1 MASQILLL
9 SIPSLFFSLLA
20 YASFFTSF
28 AYSAAGAEIANGR
41 KEAEALLKWKVSL
54 DNRSQSLLSSWAG
67 DSPCNWVGISC
78 DKSGSVT
85 NISLPNSSLRGRLNT
100 LRFSSFPNLI
110 VLILRNNS
118 LYGSVPS
125 HIGNLSNLSILD
137 LSFNS
142 ISGNIP
148 SEISTMKSIR
158 VFTLSENHIG
168 GSIPNEIGMLSSLSQ
183 IIWHENDL
191 GGLVPASISNLS
203 HLTDLYLNGNQLS
216 GGIPQEVGK
225 LRSLDLLDLSNNN
238 LSGVLPTSIG
248 NLSNLSFLYLYENKL
263 SGFLPREVGMLEDL
277 LTLQLSD
284 NNFEGPIPTSIGNMK
299 SLNFLQLKQNF
310 LTGKIPASFGNLTG
324 SLTSLDLS
332 YNNLN
337 GTIPASLGNLI
348 ILSQLLLANNSLFG
362 PIPPEMN
369 NLTHLYSLQIYSN
382 RLSGNLPRDVCLG
395 GLLSYFSALDN
406 YFTGPIPK
414 SLRNCSSL
422 LRLRLERNQLSGNIS
437 EAFGTHPYLYYMG
450 LSDNLLHG
458 ELSWKWDQFNNLTVF
473 KISGNK
479 ISGIIPAALGKA
491 THLQVLDLSSN
502 QLVGRIPKELGNLKL
517 IELALNDN
525 KLSGDIPFDVAS
537 LSDLERLGLAA
548 NNFSATILKQLGN
561 CSKLIFLNMSK
572 NRFTGNIPAEMGS
585 LQSLQSL
592 DLSWNSLV
600 GGIAP
605 ELGQLQRLEFLN
617 LSHNMLSG
625 LIPTSFSRLQSL
637 TKVDV
642 SYNKLEGPIPDIK
655 AFREAPFE
663 AISNNTNLCGNA
675 TGLEACSVLMKN
687 KTVHKKG
694 PKVVFLTIFSLLGS
708 LLGLIVGF
716 LIFSQSRRKK
726 RLMETPQRDV
736 AARWCPDGELLYED
750 IIEATEEFNSKY
762 CIGTGGYGAVYK
774 AVLPSEQVLA
784 VKKFHQT
791 PEVEMTI
798 LKAFRSEIDVLM
810 GIRHRNIVN
819 LYGFCS
825 HAKHSFLVYEFVER
839 GSLRKVLNDEEQA
852 ANMDWDKRMNL
863 IEGVANALSYM
874 HHDCSPPIIHR
885 DISSNNVLLD
895 SEYEAHVS
903 DFGTARLLMPD
914 SSNWTSFAG
923 TFGYTAPE
931 LAYTMKVH
939 EKCDVFSFGV
949 LTLEVMMGKH
959 PGDFISSL
967 MFSASTSSSSPTGCN
982 TLLNDVLDQRLP
994 PPENELA
1001 DGVALVAKL
1010 AFACLQTDPH
1020 HRPTMRQVST
1030 ELTTRWPPLPKL
1042 FSTIELEDELV
1053 HRNVNG

>member
-1 MASQILLL
+1 
-9 SIPSLFFSLLA
+9 
-20 YASFFTSF
+20 
-28 AYSAAGAEIANGR
+28 
-41 KEAEALLKWKVSL
+41 
-54 DNRSQSLLSSWAG
+54 
-67 DSPCNWVGISC
+67 
-78 DKSGSVT
+78 
-85 NISLPNSSLRGRLNT
+85 
-100 LRFSSFPNLI
+100 
-110 VLILRNNS
+110 
-118 LYGSVPS
+118 
-125 HIGNLSNLSILD
+125 
-137 LSFNS
+137 
-142 ISGNIP
+142 
-148 SEISTMKSIR
+148 
-158 VFTLSENHIG
+158 
-168 GSIPNEIGMLSSLSQ
+168 
-183 IIWHENDL
+183 
-191 GGLVPASISNLS
+191 
-203 HLTDLYLNGNQLS
+203 
-216 GGIPQEVGK
+216 
-225 LRSLDLLDLSNNN
+225 
-238 LSGVLPTSIG
+238 
-248 NLSNLSFLYLYENKL
+248 
-263 SGFLPREVGMLEDL
+263 
-277 LTLQLSD
+277 
-284 NNFEGPIPTSIGNMK
+284 
-299 SLNFLQLKQNF
+299 
-310 LTGKIPASFGNLTG
+310 
-324 SLTSLDLS
+324 
-332 YNNLN
+332 
-337 GTIPASLGNLI
+337 
-348 ILSQLLLANNSLFG
+348 
-362 PIPPEMN
+362 MN
-369 NLTHLYSLQIYSN
+369 NLTHLFALQIFSN

-395 GLLSYFSALDN
+395 GSLLYFSASEN

-437 EAFGTHPYLYYMG
+437 EAFGTHPHLNYMD
-450 LSDNLLHG
+450 LSDNELHG
-458 ELSWKWDQFNNLTVF
+458 ELSLNWEQFNNLTAF
-473 KISGNK
+473 RISGNK
-479 ISGIIPAALGKA
+479 ISGEIPAALGKA
-491 THLQVLDLSSN
+491 AHLQALDLSSN

-525 KLSGDIPFDVAS
+525 RLSGDIPFDVAS
-537 LSDLERLGLAA
+537 LSDLQRLGLAA
-548 NNFSATILKQLGN
+548 NNFSATILKQLGK
-561 CSKLIFLNMSK
+561 CSKLILLNMSK
-572 NRFTGNIPAEMGS
+572 NRFAGSIPAEMGY

-592 DLSWNSLV
+592 DLSWNSLM

-605 ELGQLQRLEFLN
+605 ELGQMQQLEVLN

-625 LIPTSFSRLQSL
+625 LIPTSFSRLQGL

-663 AISNNTNLCGNA
+663 AICNNTNLCGNA
-675 TGLEACSVLMKN
+675 TGLEACSDLVKN

-694 PKVVFLTIFSLLGS
+694 PKVVFLTVFSLLGS

-716 LIFSQSRRKK
+716 LIFFQSRRKK
-726 RLMETPQRDV
+726 RLVETPQRDV
-736 AARWCPDGELLYED
+736 TARWCPGGDLRYED
-750 IIEATEEFNSKY
+750 IIEATEEFESKY
-762 CIGTGGYGAVYK
+762 CIGTGGYGVVYK

-791 PEVEMTI
+791 PEVEMSS

-810 GIRHRNIVN
+810 GIRHRNIVK

-852 ANMDWDKRMNL
+852 GKMDWDKRMNL
-863 IEGVANALSYM
+863 IKGVANALSYM

-931 LAYTMKVH
+931 LAYTMKVD
-939 EKCDVFSFGV
+939 EKCDVYSFGV

-967 MFSASTSSSSPTGCN
+967 MVSASTSSSSPIGHN
-982 TLLNDVLDQRLP
+982 TVLKDVLDQRLP

-1001 DGVALVAKL
+1001 DGVAHVAKL

-1020 HRPTMRQVST
+1020 YQPTMRQVST

-1042 FSTIELEDELV
+1042 FSTMELEDIMV
-1053 HRNVNG
+1053 HRNVIG

>member
-1 MASQILLL
+1 MASHILLI
-9 SIPSLFFSLLA
+9 SIPSLFCSFLA
-20 YASFFTSF
+20 YASFTSF
-28 AYSAAGAEIANGR
+28 AYSATGAEVANGR

-85 NISLPNSSLRGRLNT
+85 NISLPNSSLRGTLNSLRLP
-100 LRFSSFPNLI
+100 SFPNLTVI
-110 VLILRNNS
+110 ILRNNS
-118 LYGSVPS
+118 LYGSIPS
-125 HIGNLSNLSILD
+125 RIGNLIKLD
-137 LSFNS
+137 LSSNS

-148 SEISTMKSIR
+148 
-158 VFTLSENHIG
+158 
-168 GSIPNEIGMLSSLSQ
+168 P
-183 IIWHENDL
+183 
-191 GGLVPASISNLS
+191 
-203 HLTDLYLNGNQLS
+203 
-216 GGIPQEVGK
+216 EVGK
-225 LRSLDLLDLSNNN
+225 LVSLYLLDFSKNN

-263 SGFLPREVGMLEDL
+263 SGFIPREVGMLEHL
-277 LTLQLSD
+277 STLHLSR
-284 NNFEGPIPTSIGNMK
+284 NNFEGPIPTSIGNMR
-299 SLNFLQLKQNF
+299 SLTSLFLSSNN
-310 LTGKIPASFGNLTG
+310 LTGAIPASLGNLG
-324 SLTSLDLS
+324 NLTSLDLS
-332 YNNLN
+332 SNNLT
-337 GTIPASLGNLI
+337 GTIPASLGNLRS
-348 ILSQLLLANNSLFG
+348 LSELHLAKNSLFG

-369 NLTHLYSLQIYSN
+369 NLTHLYWLHIYSN

-395 GLLSYFSALDN
+395 GLLSHFAALDN

-437 EAFGTHPYLYYMG
+437 EAFGTHPHVYYMD
-450 LSDNLLHG
+450 LSDNELHG
-458 ELSWKWDQFNNLTVF
+458 ELSLKWEQFNNLTTF

-479 ISGIIPAALGKA
+479 ISGEIPAALGKA
-491 THLQVLDLSSN
+491 THLQALDLSSN
-502 QLVGRIPKELGNLKL
+502 QLVGRIPKELGSLKF
-517 IELALNDN
+517 IELELNDN

-548 NNFSATILKQLGN
+548 NNFSATILKQLGK
-561 CSKLIFLNMSK
+561 CSKLIFFNMSK
-572 NRFTGNIPAEMGS
+572 NSFAGIIPAEMGS

-592 DLSWNSLV
+592 DLSWNSLM

-605 ELGQLQRLEFLN
+605 ELGQLQRLEVLN

-625 LIPTSFSRLQSL
+625 LIPAGFSRLQGL

-642 SYNKLEGPIPDIK
+642 SFNKLEGPIPDIK
-655 AFREAPFE
+655 AFRDAPFE
-663 AISNNTNLCGNA
+663 AIRNNTNLCGNA

-694 PKVVFLTIFSLLGS
+694 PKVIILTVFSLLGS

-716 LIFSQSRRKK
+716 LIFFQSRRKK
-726 RLMETPQRDV
+726 RLVETPRRDV
-736 AARWCPDGELLYED
+736 LVGWCTRGDLRSED
-750 IIEATEEFNSKY
+750 IIEATEEFDSKY
-762 CIGTGGYGAVYK
+762 CIGTGGYGVVYK

-791 PEVEMTI
+791 PEVEMSS

-810 GIRHRNIVN
+810 GIRHRNIVK

-852 ANMDWDKRMNL
+852 GKMDWDKRMNL
-863 IEGVANALSYM
+863 IKGVANALSYM

-895 SEYEAHVS
+895 SEYEARVS

-931 LAYTMKVH
+931 LAYTMKVD
-939 EKCDVFSFGV
+939 EKCDVYSFGV

-967 MFSASTSSSSPTGCN
+967 MCSASTSSSSSPSGHN
-982 TLLNDVLDQRLP
+982 TLLKDVLDQRLP

-1001 DGVALVAKL
+1001 DGVAHVAKL

-1020 HRPTMRQVST
+1020 YRPTMRQVST

-1053 HRNVNG
+1053 HRNVKG

>member
-9 SIPSLFFSLLA
+9 SIPLLFISLLA

-28 AYSAAGAEIANGR
+28 AYSATGTEAENGR
-41 KEAEALLKWKVSL
+41 KQAEALQKWKGSL
-54 DNRSQSLLSSWAG
+54 ANQSQSLLSSWDG
-67 DSPCNWVGISC
+67 DRPCNWVGIRC
-78 DKSGSVT
+78 DTSGIVT
-85 NISLPNSSLRGRLNT
+85 NISLSHYRLRGTLNS

-110 VLILRNNS
+110 KLILRNNS

-125 HIGNLSNLSILD
+125 HIGNLSSLIILD
-137 LSFNS
+137 LSLNS

-148 SEISTMKSIR
+148 
-158 VFTLSENHIG
+158 
-168 GSIPNEIGMLSSLSQ
+168 P
-183 IIWHENDL
+183 
-191 GGLVPASISNLS
+191 
-203 HLTDLYLNGNQLS
+203 
-216 GGIPQEVGK
+216 EVGK
-225 LRSLDLLDLSNNN
+225 LVSLYLLDFSKNN

-263 SGFLPREVGMLEDL
+263 SGFIPREVGMLEHL
-277 LTLQLSD
+277 STLHLSD
-284 NNFEGPIPTSIGNMK
+284 NNFEGPIPASIGNMK
-299 SLNFLQLKQNF
+299 SL
-310 LTGKIPASFGNLTG
+310 
-324 SLTSLDLS
+324 TSLDLTS
-332 YNNLN
+332 NYLT
-337 GTIPASLGNLI
+337 GAIPASLGNLRS
-348 ILSQLLLANNSLFG
+348 LSALSLRKNNLSG

-369 NLTHLYSLQIYSN
+369 NLTHLSFLQICSN
-382 RLSGNLPRDVCLG
+382 RLSGNLPQDVCLG
-395 GLLSYFSALDN
+395 GLLSYFSAMDN

-414 SLRNCSSL
+414 SLKNCSRL
-422 LRLRLERNQLSGNIS
+422 VRLRLERNQLNGNIS
-437 EAFGTHPYLYYMG
+437 EAFGAHPHLYYMD
-450 LSDNLLHG
+450 LSDNELHG
-458 ELSWKWDQFNNLTVF
+458 ELSWKWEQFNNLTTLR
-473 KISGNK
+473 ISRNK
-479 ISGIIPAALGKA
+479 ITGEIPAALGKA
-491 THLQVLDLSSN
+491 TRLQALDLSSN

-517 IELALNDN
+517 IKLELNDN

-537 LSDLERLGLAA
+537 LSDLERLGLAG
-548 NNFSATILKQLGN
+548 NNFSATILKQLGK
-561 CSKLIFLNMSK
+561 CSRLIFLNISK
-572 NRFTGNIPAEMGS
+572 NRFTGIIPAETGS

-592 DLSWNSLV
+592 DLSWNSLM
-600 GGIAP
+600 GDIAP
-605 ELGQLQRLEFLN
+605 ELGQLQRLEVLN

-625 LIPTSFSRLQSL
+625 LIPTSFSKLQSL

-663 AISNNTNLCGNA
+663 AIRNNTNLCGNA
-675 TGLEACSVLMKN
+675 TGLEACAALMKN
-687 KTVHKKG
+687 KTAHKKD
-694 PKVVFLTIFSLLGS
+694 PKVVFLTVFSLLGG
-708 LLGLIVGF
+708 LLGLMVGF
-716 LIFSQSRRKK
+716 LIFFQRRRKK

-736 AARWCPDGELLYED
+736 PARWCPGGELRYED
-750 IIEATEEFNSKY
+750 IIEATEELNSKY
-762 CIGTGGYGAVYK
+762 CIGTGGYGVVYK

-791 PEVEMTI
+791 AEVEMTT

-810 GIRHRNIVN
+810 CIRHRNIVK

-852 ANMDWDKRMNL
+852 AKMDWDKRINL
-863 IEGVANALSYM
+863 IKGVANALSYM

-895 SEYEAHVS
+895 SEYEARVS

-931 LAYTMKVH
+931 LAYTMKVD
-939 EKCDVFSFGV
+939 EKCDVYSFGV
-949 LTLEVMMGKH
+949 VTLEVMMGKH

-967 MFSASTSSSSPTGCN
+967 MLSASTSSPSPIGHN
-982 TLLNDVLDQRLP
+982 TLLKDVLDQRLP
-994 PPENELA
+994 PPEIKPA
-1001 DGVALVAKL
+1001 KGMAHVAKL

-1042 FSTIELEDELV
+1042 FSTMELEDILV
-1053 HRNVNG
+1053 HGNVIG

>member
-1 MASQILLL
+1 MASHIF
-9 SIPSLFFSLLA
+9 LFSTPFLVFSLLA
-20 YASFFTSF
+20 YASFFASF
-28 AYSAAGAEIANGR
+28 AEVANGR
-41 KEAEALLKWKVSL
+41 KEAEALLEWKVTL

-67 DSPCNWVGISC
+67 DSPCNWFGISC
-78 DKSGSVT
+78 DKSGSVS
-85 NISLPNSSLRGRLNT
+85 NISLSNSSLKGTLNS
-100 LRFSSFPNLI
+100 LRFSSFPDLI
-110 VLILRNNS
+110 ELILRNNS
-118 LYGSVPS
+118 LYGSIPS
-125 HIGNLSNLSILD
+125 HIGNLSKLNKLD
-137 LSFNS
+137 LSYNN

-148 SEISTMKSIR
+148 SEISTLKRLR
-158 VFTLSENHIG
+158 VFSLAVNHISG
-168 GSIPNEIGMLSSLSQ
+168 TIPKEIGMLSSLSQ
-183 IIWHENDL
+183 IFWHENDL
-191 GGLVPASISNLS
+191 GGLLPASISNLT
-203 HLTDLYLNGNQLS
+203 HLTDLYLNENELY
-216 GGIPQEVGK
+216 GGIPPEVGT
-225 LRSLDLLDLSNNN
+225 LGSLNLLDLSNNN
-238 LSGVLPTSIG
+238 LSGALPTSIG
-248 NLSNLSFLYLYENKL
+248 NLSNLSYLYLYRNKL
-263 SGFLPREVGMLEDL
+263 S
-277 LTLQLSD
+277 
-284 NNFEGPIPTSIGNMK
+284 GPIPTSIGNLR
-299 SLNFLQLKQNF
+299 SLTSLFLSSNHLTGAIPASLGNLGNLTTLWLSF
-310 LTGKIPASFGNLTG
+310 NNLTGKIPAS
-324 SLTSLDLS
+324 
-332 YNNLN
+332 
-337 GTIPASLGNLI
+337 LGNLKS
-348 ILSQLLLANNSLFG
+348 LSVLGLGNNNLFG
-362 PIPPEMN
+362 MIPPEMN

-395 GLLSYFSALDN
+395 GLLHYFCAMDN

-414 SLRNCSSL
+414 NLRNCSSL
-422 LRLRLERNQLSGNIS
+422 LRLILERNQLSGNIS
-437 EAFGTHPYLYYMG
+437 EAFGTHPHLNYMD
-450 LSDNLLHG
+450 LSDNELHG
-458 ELSWKWDQFNNLTVF
+458 ELSLKWEQFNNLTTF

-479 ISGIIPAALGKA
+479 ISGEIPAALGKA
-491 THLQVLDLSSN
+491 THLQALDLSSN

-517 IELALNDN
+517 IKLELNDN

-548 NNFSATILKQLGN
+548 NNFRATVLKQLGK

-572 NRFTGNIPAEMGS
+572 NRLTGSIPAEMGS

-592 DLSWNSLV
+592 DLSWNSLM

-605 ELGQLQRLEFLN
+605 ELGQMQQLEVLN

-625 LIPTSFSRLQSL
+625 LIPTSFSRLQGL

-663 AISNNTNLCGNA
+663 AIRNNTNLCGNA
-675 TGLEACSVLMKN
+675 TGLEACSALMKN

-694 PKVVFLTIFSLLGS
+694 PKVVFLT
-708 LLGLIVGF
+708 
-716 LIFSQSRRKK
+716 K
-726 RLMETPQRDV
+726 RLVETPRRDV
-736 AARWCPDGELLYED
+736 TARWCPGGDLRYED
-750 IIEATEEFNSKY
+750 IIEATEEFDSKY
-762 CIGTGGYGAVYK
+762 CIGTGGYGVVYK

-791 PEVEMTI
+791 PEVEMSS
-798 LKAFRSEIDVLM
+798 LKSFRSEIDVLM
-810 GIRHRNIVN
+810 GIRHRNIVK

-839 GSLRKVLNDEEQA
+839 GSLRKVLKDEEQA
-852 ANMDWDKRMNL
+852 GKMDWDKRMNL
-863 IEGVANALSYM
+863 IKGVANALSYM

-931 LAYTMKVH
+931 LAYTMKVD
-939 EKCDVFSFGV
+939 EKCDVYSFGV

-967 MFSASTSSSSPTGCN
+967 MLSASTSSSSPIGHN
-982 TLLNDVLDQRLP
+982 TVLKDVLDQRLP
-994 PPENELA
+994 PPENLVSPTNKNELA
-1001 DGVALVAKL
+1001 DGVAHGAKL

-1020 HRPTMRQVST
+1020 YRPTMRQVST

-1042 FSTIELEDELV
+1042 FSTMELEDIMV
-1053 HRNVNG
+1053 HRNVIG

>member
-1 MASQILLL
+1 MASQIVLL

-28 AYSAAGAEIANGR
+28 AYSAAGAEVANGR
-41 KEAEALLKWKVSL
+41 KEAEALLEWKVSL

-85 NISLPNSSLRGRLNT
+85 TISLPHSSLRGTLNS
-100 LRFSSFPNLI
+100 LRFPSFPNLI
-110 VLILRNNS
+110 NLILHNNS
-118 LYGSVPS
+118 LYGSIPS
-125 HIGNLSNLSILD
+125 HIGNLIRLD
-137 LSFNS
+137 LSSNK

-148 SEISTMKSIR
+148 
-158 VFTLSENHIG
+158 
-168 GSIPNEIGMLSSLSQ
+168 P
-183 IIWHENDL
+183 
-191 GGLVPASISNLS
+191 
-203 HLTDLYLNGNQLS
+203 
-216 GGIPQEVGK
+216 EVGK
-225 LRSLDLLDLSNNN
+225 LVSLYLLDLSNNN
-238 LSGVLPTSIG
+238 LSGGLPTSIG
-248 NLSNLSFLYLYENKL
+248 NLSNLSFLYLYGNEL
-263 SGFLPREVGMLEDL
+263 SGFIPREVGMLEHL
-277 LTLQLSD
+277 SALQLLY
-284 NNFEGPIPTSIGNMK
+284 NNFEGPIPASIGNMK
-299 SLNFLQLKQNF
+299 SLTSLLLSFNY
-310 LTGKIPASFGNLTG
+310 LTGA
-324 SLTSLDLS
+324 
-332 YNNLN
+332 
-337 GTIPASLGNLI
+337 IPASLGNLGKLTILDLSSNNLTGI
-348 ILSQLLLANNSLFG
+348 IPASLGNLKSLSTLDLSDNSLFG
-362 PIPPEMN
+362 TFPPEMN
-369 NLTHLYSLQIYSN
+369 NLTHLYLLQIHSN

-395 GLLSYFSALDN
+395 GLLSYFSAFEN

-414 SLRNCSSL
+414 SLKNCSSL
-422 LRLRLERNQLSGNIS
+422 VRLRLERNQLSGNIS
-437 EAFGTHPYLYYMG
+437 EAFGKHPNLYYMD
-450 LSDNLLHG
+450 LSDNVLHG
-458 ELSWKWDQFNNLTVF
+458 ELAWKWDQFNNLTTF

-479 ISGIIPAALGKA
+479 ISGEIPAALGKA
-491 THLQVLDLSSN
+491 SHLQALDLSSN

-517 IELALNDN
+517 IKLELNDN

-548 NNFSATILKQLGN
+548 NNFSATAILKQLDK

-572 NRFTGNIPAEMGS
+572 NRFAGSIPAEIGS
-585 LQSLQSL
+585 LQPLESL
-592 DLSWNSLV
+592 DLSWNSLM

-605 ELGQLQRLEFLN
+605 ELGHLQRLEFLN

-625 LIPTSFSRLQSL
+625 LIPTSFSRLKGL

-642 SYNKLEGPIPDIK
+642 SYNKFEGPIPDIK

-663 AISNNTNLCGNA
+663 AIRNNTNLCGNA
-675 TGLEACSVLMKN
+675 TGLEACSALMKN

-694 PKVVFLTIFSLLGS
+694 PEVVFLTVFSLLGI
-708 LLGLIVGF
+708 LLGLILGF
-716 LIFSQSRRKK
+716 LIFFQSRRKK
-726 RLMETPQRDV
+726 RLVETPQRDV
-736 AARWCPDGELLYED
+736 SVRWCPGGDLRYED
-750 IIEATEEFNSKY
+750 IIEATEEFDSKY
-762 CIGTGGYGAVYK
+762 CIGTGGYGVVYK

-791 PEVEMTI
+791 PEVEMSS

-810 GIRHRNIVN
+810 GIRHRNIVK

-852 ANMDWDKRMNL
+852 VKMDWDKRMNL
-863 IEGVANALSYM
+863 IKGVANALSYM

-931 LAYTMKVH
+931 LAYTMKVD
-939 EKCDVFSFGV
+939 ENCDVFSFGV

-967 MFSASTSSSSPTGCN
+967 MLSASTSSSSPTGHN
-982 TLLNDVLDQRLP
+982 TIMKDVLDQRLP

-1001 DGVALVAKL
+1001 DGVAHVAKL

-1020 HRPTMRQVST
+1020 YRPTMRHVST

-1042 FSTIELEDELV
+1042 FSAMELEDILV
-1053 HRNVNG
+1053 HRNAIG

>member
-1 MASQILLL
+1 MASHIFLF
-9 SIPSLFFSLLA
+9 SIPFLVFSLLA
-20 YASFFTSF
+20 YASFFASF
-28 AYSAAGAEIANGR
+28 AYSATGAAEVANGR
-41 KEAEALLKWKVSL
+41 KEAEALLEWKVSL
-54 DNRSQSLLSSWAG
+54 DNQSQSLLSSWAG
-67 DSPCNWVGISC
+67 DSPCNWFGISC
-78 DKSGSVT
+78 DKSGSVS
-85 NISLPNSSLRGRLNT
+85 NISLPNSSLRGTLNS

-110 VLILRNNS
+110 DLILHNNS
-118 LYGSVPS
+118 LYGSIPS

-137 LSFNS
+137 LSFNNL
-142 ISGNIP
+142 SGDIP
-148 SEISTMKSIR
+148 PEIGNLESLTVLALLFNKLTGTIPTSLENLKS
-158 VFTLSENHIG
+158 LSE
-168 GSIPNEIGMLSSLSQ
+168 
-183 IIWHENDL
+183 
-191 GGLVPASISNLS
+191 
-203 HLTDLYLNGNQLS
+203 LYLW
-216 GGIPQEVGK
+216 K
-225 LRSLDLLDLSNNN
+225 NN
-238 LSGVLPTSIG
+238 LSGPITFIG
-248 NLSNLSFLYLYENKL
+248 NLT
-263 SGFLPREVGMLEDL
+263 R
-277 LTLQLSD
+277 
-284 NNFEGPIPTSIGNMK
+284 
-299 SLNFLQLKQNF
+299 
-310 LTGKIPASFGNLTG
+310 
-324 SLTSLDLS
+324 SLTILDLS
-332 YNNLN
+332 SNKLT
-337 GTIPASLGNLI
+337 GTIPASLGNLKSLSVLGLADNNLSGTI
-348 ILSQLLLANNSLFG
+348 PTFLENFKILSQLNLNNNNFSGPISFIGNLTRSLTTLSLESNQLNVTIPSSLKNLKSLSGLFLGNNNLCG
-362 PIPPEMN
+362 PIPPEIN
-369 NLTHLYSLQIYSN
+369 NLTHLSTLQIYSN

-395 GLLSYFSALDN
+395 GLLSHFAAANN

-414 SLRNCSSL
+414 SLKNCSSL
-422 LRLRLERNQLSGNIS
+422 VRLRLERNQLSGNIS
-437 EAFGTHPYLYYMG
+437 EAFGTHSNLYYMD
-450 LSDNLLHG
+450 LSDNELHG
-458 ELSWKWDQFNNLTVF
+458 ELSWKWEQFNNLTTF

-479 ISGIIPAALGKA
+479 ISGEIPAALGKA
-491 THLQVLDLSSN
+491 THLQALDLSSN
-502 QLVGRIPKELGNLKL
+502 QLVGRIPKELGNLKF

-548 NNFSATILKQLGN
+548 NNFSATILKQLGK
-561 CSKLIFLNMSK
+561 CSKLIFLNISK
-572 NRFTGNIPAEMGS
+572 NRLTGSIPAEMGS

-592 DLSWNSLV
+592 DLSWNSLM
-600 GGIAP
+600 GSIAQ
-605 ELGQLQRLEFLN
+605 ELGQMQQLEVLN

-625 LIPTSFSRLQSL
+625 LIPTSFSRLQGL

-663 AISNNTNLCGNA
+663 AIRNNTDLCGNA
-675 TGLEACSVLMKN
+675 TGLEACSALMKN

-694 PKVVFLTIFSLLGS
+694 PKVVFWTVFSLLGS

-716 LIFSQSRRKK
+716 LILFQSRRKK
-726 RLMETPQRDV
+726 RLVETPQRDV
-736 AARWCPDGELLYED
+736 TARWCPGGDLRYED
-750 IIEATEEFNSKY
+750 IIEATEEFDSKY
-762 CIGTGGYGAVYK
+762 CIGTGGYGVVYK

-791 PEVEMTI
+791 PEVEMSS

-810 GIRHRNIVN
+810 GTRHRNIVK

-852 ANMDWDKRMNL
+852 VKMDWDKRMNL
-863 IEGVANALSYM
+863 IKGVANALSYM

-931 LAYTMKVH
+931 LAYTMKVD
-939 EKCDVFSFGV
+939 EKCDVYSFGV

-967 MFSASTSSSSPTGCN
+967 MLSTSTSSSSPIGYN
-982 TLLNDVLDQRLP
+982 TLLKDVLDQRLP

-1001 DGVALVAKL
+1001 DGVAHVAKL

-1020 HRPTMRQVST
+1020 YRPTMRQVST
-1030 ELTTRWPPLPKL
+1030 ELTARWPPLPKL
-1042 FSTIELEDELV
+1042 FSTMELEDIMV
-1053 HRNVNG
+1053 HRNVIG

>member
-1 MASQILLL
+1 MASHIF
-9 SIPSLFFSLLA
+9 LFSTPFLVFSLLA
-20 YASFFTSF
+20 YASFFASF
-28 AYSAAGAEIANGR
+28 AYSASTGAAEVANGR
-41 KEAEALLKWKVSL
+41 KEAEALLEWKVTL
-54 DNRSQSLLSSWAG
+54 DNPSQSLLSSWAG
-67 DSPCNWVGISC
+67 DSPCNWFGISC
-78 DKSGSVT
+78 DQSGSVI
-85 NISLPNSSLRGRLNT
+85 NISLPDSSLRGTLNS
-100 LRFSSFPNLI
+100 LRFSSFPNLT
-110 VLILRNNS
+110 VLNLPNNS
-118 LYGSVPS
+118 LYGYVPS
-125 HIGNLSNLSILD
+125 HIGNLSNLSFLN
-137 LSFNS
+137 LAFNS

-148 SEISTMKSIR
+148 
-158 VFTLSENHIG
+158 
-168 GSIPNEIGMLSSLSQ
+168 PEIGNLVSLTILALSSNKLTGT
-183 IIWHENDL
+183 I
-191 GGLVPASISNLS
+191 PASLENLKNLS
-203 HLTDLYLNGNQLS
+203 KLYLW
-216 GGIPQEVGK
+216 
-225 LRSLDLLDLSNNN
+225 NNN
-238 LSGVLPTSIG
+238 LFGSITFIG
-248 NLSNLSFLYLYENKL
+248 NLTRSLTKLVLSSNKL
-263 SGFLPREVGMLEDL
+263 
-277 LTLQLSD
+277 T
-284 NNFEGPIPTSIGNMK
+284 
-299 SLNFLQLKQNF
+299 
-310 LTGKIPASFGNLTG
+310 
-324 SLTSLDLS
+324 
-332 YNNLN
+332 
-337 GTIPASLGNLI
+337 GTIPASLGNLKSLSLLNLYNNNLSGPITFIENITRSLTDLDLSSNKLTGI
-348 ILSQLLLANNSLFG
+348 IPASLENLRSLYQLDLQHNNFFGPIIFIKNLTRSLTILDLSFNNLTGTIPASLGNLRSLSQLYFQDNSLFG

-369 NLTHLYSLQIYSN
+369 NLTHLYSLEIYSN

-395 GLLSYFSALDN
+395 GLLSYFSASEN

-437 EAFGTHPYLYYMG
+437 EAFGTHPHLYYMG
-450 LSDNLLHG
+450 LSDNELHG
-458 ELSWKWDQFNNLTVF
+458 ELSLKWEQFNNLAAF

-479 ISGIIPAALGKA
+479 ISGEIPAALGKA
-491 THLQVLDLSSN
+491 THLQALDLSSN
-502 QLVGRIPKELGNLKL
+502 QLVGRIPKELRNLKL

-525 KLSGDIPFDVAS
+525 KLSGDIPFDLAS

-548 NNFSATILKQLGN
+548 NNFSASILTQLGK

-572 NRFTGNIPAEMGS
+572 NRFTGIIPAEMGS

-592 DLSWNSLV
+592 DLSWNSLM

-605 ELGQLQRLEFLN
+605 ELGQMQQLEVLN

-625 LIPTSFSRLQSL
+625 LIPASFSRLKGL

-663 AISNNTNLCGNA
+663 AIRNNTNLCGNA
-675 TGLEACSVLMKN
+675 TGLEACSALMKN

-694 PKVVFLTIFSLLGS
+694 PKVVFLTVFSLLGS

-716 LIFSQSRRKK
+716 LIFFQSRRKK
-726 RLMETPQRDV
+726 RLVETPQRDV
-736 AARWCPDGELLYED
+736 TARWCPGGDLRYED
-750 IIEATEEFNSKY
+750 IIEATEEFDSKY
-762 CIGTGGYGAVYK
+762 CIGTGGYGVVYK

-791 PEVEMTI
+791 PEVERSS

-810 GIRHRNIVN
+810 GIRHRNIVK

-825 HAKHSFLVYEFVER
+825 HAKHSILVYEFVER
-839 GSLRKVLNDEEQA
+839 GSLRKVLNEEEHA
-852 ANMDWDKRMNL
+852 GKMDWDKRMNL
-863 IEGVANALSYM
+863 IKGVANALSYM

-931 LAYTMKVH
+931 LAYTMKVD
-939 EKCDVFSFGV
+939 EKCDVYSFGV

-967 MFSASTSSSSPTGCN
+967 MLSASTSSSSPIGHN
-982 TLLNDVLDQRLP
+982 TVLKDVLDQRLP

-1001 DGVALVAKL
+1001 DGVAHVAKL

-1020 HRPTMRQVST
+1020 YRPTMRQVST
-1030 ELTTRWPPLPKL
+1030 EITTRWPPLPKL
-1042 FSTIELEDELV
+1042 FSTMELEDIMV
-1053 HRNVNG
+1053 HRNVIG

>member
-1 MASQILLL
+1 MASHIF
-9 SIPSLFFSLLA
+9 LFSTPFLVFSLLA
-20 YASFFTSF
+20 YASFFASF
-28 AYSAAGAEIANGR
+28 AYSASTGAAEVANGR
-41 KEAEALLKWKVSL
+41 KEAEALLEWKVSL
-54 DNRSQSLLSSWAG
+54 DNQSQSLLSSWAG
-67 DSPCNWVGISC
+67 DSPCNWFGISC
-78 DKSGSVT
+78 DQSGSVT
-85 NISLPNSSLRGRLNT
+85 NISLSNSSLRGTLNS

-110 VLILRNNS
+110 ELTLSYNS
-118 LYGSVPS
+118 LYGYVPS
-125 HIGNLSNLSILD
+125 HIGNLSNLNILD
-137 LSFNS
+137 LSFNN

-148 SEISTMKSIR
+148 PEVGNLVSLTSLN
-158 VFTLSENHIG
+158 LSSNNLIGTIPTSLENLKNLSVLKLWSNNLF
-168 GSIPNEIGMLSSLSQ
+168 GSIIFIENLTSSLTILNLAFNNLTGTIPTS
-183 IIWHENDL
+183 L
-191 GGLVPASISNLS
+191 GNLKR
-203 HLTDLYLNGNQLS
+203 LS
-216 GGIPQEVGK
+216 AFIVG
-225 LRSLDLLDLSNNN
+225 NNN
-238 LSGVLPTSIG
+238 LS
-248 NLSNLSFLYLYENKL
+248 
-263 SGFLPREVGMLEDL
+263 
-277 LTLQLSD
+277 
-284 NNFEGPIPTSIGNMK
+284 
-299 SLNFLQLKQNF
+299 
-310 LTGKIPASFGNLTG
+310 
-324 SLTSLDLS
+324 
-332 YNNLN
+332 
-337 GTIPASLGNLI
+337 
-348 ILSQLLLANNSLFG
+348 G

-369 NLTHLYSLQIYSN
+369 NLTHLLALQIFSN
-382 RLSGNLPRDVCLG
+382 RFSGNLPRDVCLG
-395 GLLSYFSALDN
+395 GSLLYFSASEN

-437 EAFGTHPYLYYMG
+437 EAFGTHPHLNYMD
-450 LSDNLLHG
+450 LSDNELHG
-458 ELSWKWDQFNNLTVF
+458 ELSLKWEQFNNLTAF
-473 KISGNK
+473 RISGNK
-479 ISGIIPAALGKA
+479 ISGEIPAALGKA
-491 THLQVLDLSSN
+491 THIQVLDLSSN

-525 KLSGDIPFDVAS
+525 RLSGDIPFDVAS
-537 LSDLERLGLAA
+537 LSDLQRLGLAA
-548 NNFSATILKQLGN
+548 NNFSATILKQLGK
-561 CSKLIFLNMSK
+561 CSKLILLNMSK
-572 NRFTGNIPAEMGS
+572 NRFAGSIPAEMGY

-592 DLSWNSLV
+592 DLSWNSLM

-605 ELGQLQRLEFLN
+605 ELGHMQQLEVLN

-625 LIPTSFSRLQSL
+625 LIPTSFNRLQGL

-663 AISNNTNLCGNA
+663 AIRNNTNLCGNA
-675 TGLEACSVLMKN
+675 TGLEACSALIKN
-687 KTVHKKG
+687 KSVHKKG
-694 PKVVFLTIFSLLGS
+694 PKVVFLTVFSLLGS

-716 LIFSQSRRKK
+716 LIFFQSRRKK
-726 RLMETPQRDV
+726 RLVETPQRDV
-736 AARWCPDGELLYED
+736 TARWCPGGDLRYED
-750 IIEATEEFNSKY
+750 IIEATEEFDSKY
-762 CIGTGGYGAVYK
+762 CIGTGGYGVVYK

-791 PEVEMTI
+791 PEVEMSS

-810 GIRHRNIVN
+810 GIRHRNIVK

-852 ANMDWDKRMNL
+852 GKMDWHKRMNL
-863 IEGVANALSYM
+863 IKGVANALSYM

-931 LAYTMKVH
+931 LAYTMKVD
-939 EKCDVFSFGV
+939 EKCDVYSFGV

-967 MFSASTSSSSPTGCN
+967 MLSASTSSSSPIGHN
-982 TLLNDVLDQRLP
+982 TVLKDVLDQRLP
-994 PPENELA
+994 PPENDLA
-1001 DGVALVAKL
+1001 DGVAHVAKL

-1020 HRPTMRQVST
+1020 YRPTMRQVST

-1042 FSTIELEDELV
+1042 FSTMELEDIMV
-1053 HRNVNG
+1053 HRYVIG